1 MKDQEL
7 KEILDPTFQDNF
19 KGETLDELE
28 AEKAVLSKL
37 RYKIGFKIG
46 YTQGIL
52 NVYPKFF
59 SKITGESFDLAYKLM
74 ICKLLEEGTYLYTMS
89 EAIKLSYEKI
99 QEIKN
104 EIYENFLG
112 EDYGPLGA
120 CEYIK
125 EQETLGFVALKMLSK
140 GYSVEEICQCTFL
153 SEERVTLIKQE
164 YERSL

>member
-74 ICKLLEEGTYLYTMS
+74 ICKLLEINVR
-89 EAIKLSYEKI
+89 AIPLSLDDGSSGLNVI
-99 QEIKN
+99 
-104 EIYENFLG
+104 
-112 EDYGPLGA
+112 
-120 CEYIK
+120 
-125 EQETLGFVALKMLSK
+125 M
-140 GYSVEEICQCTFL
+140 
-153 SEERVTLIKQE
+153 
-164 YERSL
+164 